1 MTNDLPGRPDLGQM
15 WIIQSLVTDAPITGG
30 KPVMRW
36 LISAQDWTLIR
47 EHRDNGPDPITGSRT
62 NPDGSTT
69 DLMFRIP
76 VQIKSEGPPELVVVA
91 DRRIQ

>member
-15 WIIQSLVTDAPITGG
+15 WLIQSLISDAPLMGG
-30 KPVMRW
+30 EPTMRW
-36 LISAQDWTLIR
+36 LISAQDWALIR
-47 EHRDNGPDPITGSRT
+47 ERRDSGPDPVTGLRT

-69 DLMFRIP
+69 YLVFRIP